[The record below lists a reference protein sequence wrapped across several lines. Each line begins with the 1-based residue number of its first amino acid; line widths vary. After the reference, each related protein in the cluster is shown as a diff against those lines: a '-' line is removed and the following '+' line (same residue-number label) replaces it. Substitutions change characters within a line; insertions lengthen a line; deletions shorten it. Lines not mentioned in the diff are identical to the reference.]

1 MLSDMSAAEV
11 KKYIETLS
19 LDDQSHLIDEL
30 KADKRKSVN
39 QIGVRIEKRIEKHE
53 NELARIAQMHRF
65 ENEARD
71 MGFLLI
77 AGLDEAGRGPLM
89 GPVVASAV
97 ILPENCIIEGLDD
110 SKKLSEQKREAL
122 YEIIQQKAVAI
133 GVGMAHPNE
142 IDQINILNATKR
154 SMQRA
159 IEDLGENP
167 DYLLIDA
174 VELADIDIEQLA
186 LIKGDAR
193 SLSIAAAS
201 VIAKVTRDRIVAEMD
216 QTYPGYG
223 FAQHKGYGTK
233 AHYEAIEK
241 LGITPVHRRSF
252 LKNLL

>member
-1 MLSDMSAAEV
+1 MLSEMSAAEV

-19 LDDQSHLIDEL
+19 LNDQSHLIEEL
-30 KADKRKSVN
+30 KADKRKSVY
-39 QIGVRIEKRIEKHE
+39 QLGVRIEKRIEKHE
-53 NELARIAQMHRF
+53 NELARIAQMHSF
-65 ENEARD
+65 ENEARAK
-71 MGFLLI
+71 GFVLI

-97 ILPENCIIEGLDD
+97 ILPENCVIEGLDD

-122 YEIIQQKAVAI
+122 YEIIQEKAVAI
-133 GVGMAHPNE
+133 GVGMADPVE
-142 IDQINILNATKR
+142 IDEINILNATKR
-154 SMQRA
+154 SMIRA
-159 IEDLGENP
+159 IEDLGECP

-174 VELADIDIEQLA
+174 VELADIDTEQLA

-233 AHYEAIEK
+233 AHYEAIESH
-241 LGITPVHRRSF
+241 GITPVHRRSF
-252 LKNLL
+252 LKNIL